1 MKPLQLGINY
11 GMGVPSLAKGLDRHP
26 LIASEIIER
35 HRRRYPRY
43 WAEREARADAA
54 MVERKMLSPFGW
66 PMYLA
71 RLIRETTPES
81 WRAWCKALM
90 RRRIRLL
97 KPTPS
102 PSTANATPAMTD
114 DTILPF
120 SFPAVHAKKITAA
133 FDGGRL
139 TSNGGVMLLAMAER
153 RLGLADKLARVF
165 PDRRDP
171 TRVLHSLVDMFR
183 SRMFAICC
191 GYEDADDLDHLRSDP
206 AFKLACGRLPDT
218 GRDLCSQPTLSR
230 LENAPRLRDVIR
242 LTYTL
247 VDAWMDSYPREP
259 ASVTLDI
266 DDTCDVVHGHQQL
279 SLFNAHYDERC
290 FLPIHVYD
298 TENSRPVAVVL
309 RPGKTPSGVE
319 VRAHLRRLVRHIRT
333 RWRKTRIT
341 FRGDGHY
348 ARPEAMMWC
357 ENNGIDYIFGLSGT
371 KPLAR
376 KVDEVAD
383 DIRTRRAIE
392 NLAVLRGYT
401 ETRHK
406 AKSWDRERR
415 TVARMEATM
424 LGLDIRF
431 VVTNL
436 DIGSAEWIY
445 DSLYCARGQAENLIK
460 LHKTQLAS
468 DRTSC
473 RSARANQVRLV
484 LHTAAFWLMLTVRD
498 AIPKVRELAT
508 AEFATLRLRLLKIA
522 ARVVETTSRIR
533 LAFAAACPEAD
544 LFRSL
549 PGALLPLGP

>member
-1 MKPLQLGINY
+1 MI
-11 GMGVPSLAKGLDRHP
+11 
-26 LIASEIIER
+26 
-35 HRRRYPRY
+35 
-43 WAEREARADAA
+43 
-54 MVERKMLSPFGW
+54 
-66 PMYLA
+66 
-71 RLIRETTPES
+71 
-81 WRAWCKALM
+81 
-90 RRRIRLL
+90 
-97 KPTPS
+97 
-102 PSTANATPAMTD
+102 D
-114 DTILPF
+114 DTMLPF
-120 SFPAVHAKKITAA
+120 SFPAVDAKKVTAA

-153 RLGLADKLARVF
+153 RLGLADNLARVF

-171 TRVLHSLVDMFR
+171 TRVVHSLVDMFR
-183 SRMFAICC
+183 ARMFAICC

-230 LENAPRLRDVIR
+230 LENSPRLRDVIR

-247 VDAWMDSYPREP
+247 VDAWMDSYPCEP

-290 FLPIHVYD
+290 FLPIHIYD
-298 TENSRPVAVVL
+298 TEKSRPVAVVL
-309 RPGKTPSGVE
+309 RPGKTPGGVE
-319 VRAHLRRLVRHIRT
+319 VRGHLRRLVRHIRA
-333 RWRKTRIT
+333 RWHKTRIT

-348 ARPEAMMWC
+348 ARPEAMTWC

-371 KPLAR
+371 RPLAT

-392 NLAVLRGYT
+392 NRPVLRGYA

-415 TVARMEATM
+415 AVARIEATM

-431 VVTNL
+431 VVTSL
-436 DIGSAEWIY
+436 DVGSAEWIY

-473 RSARANQVRLV
+473 RSALANQVRLV
-484 LHTAAFWLMLTVRD
+484 LHTAAYWLMLTVRD
-498 AIPKVRELAT
+498 AIPNAQELAT

-522 ARVVETTSRIR
+522 ARVVETASRIR